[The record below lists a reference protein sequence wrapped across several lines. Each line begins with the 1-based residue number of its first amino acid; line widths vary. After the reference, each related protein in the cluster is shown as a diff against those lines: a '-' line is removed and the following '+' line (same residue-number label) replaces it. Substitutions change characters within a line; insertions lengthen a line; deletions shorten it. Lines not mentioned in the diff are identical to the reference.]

1 MVLVLDPKFFLTNY
15 FFDPNFLL
23 QPNFCWTKYFL
34 PKIFFDQQC
43 TWEWSLTLVLA
54 QLVIKSYY
62 TFHIEQATK
71 LYLFPINAGNALSH
85 GEFNEIWTKLSN
97 YLLVVVFTVQ
107 LRLDNLKICIFQGY
121 KWRSLPRFT
130 ERREKKPPYIQHPY
144 LTFFYVDSFAI
155 ISLGGGVYF
164 SSCLWSGL
172 TTFLFALMIK
182 VYQRT
187 IFGGMDCDQFSGL
200 LFFAGVIWVIS
211 LTNLRSIFS

>member
-1 MVLVLDPKFFLTNY
+1 MQIILFTSFYQNTGHGERIEEN
-15 FFDPNFLL
+15 
-23 QPNFCWTKYFL
+23 
-34 PKIFFDQQC
+34 
-43 TWEWSLTLVLA
+43 WSERKHSCYDFK
-54 QLVIKSYY
+54 VIQSYY

-71 LYLFPINAGNALSH
+71 LYLFPVNAGNALSH

-144 LTFFYVDSFAI
+144 LTFFYQLCRFI
-155 ISLGGGVYF
+155 CYNFFRWGVYF